1 MMLLNLYL
9 NCLLLVIDLLHR
21 CKFLI
26 LQHGAG
32 TSSIK
37 TSWLLWISIK
47 MHVSEKFLKLVTKN
61 HFYQCA
67 GIILDAKTSE
77 LL

>member
-1 MMLLNLYL
+1 MLSNLYL

-37 TSWLLWISIK
+37 IAWLLWISIK
-47 MHVSEKFLKLVTKN
+47 MHVSEKLLKLVTKN
-61 HFYQCA
+61 HFHQCA
-67 GIILDAKTSE
+67 GSILDAKTSE